1 MAFLEKLLRHPIPSE
16 MPYFSKRE
24 IENKPRGVVCN
35 PPKCVARSL
44 ETIIMKRNGIYSA
57 GTKLQVEVRMPGLVR
72 VGSYTRVQNGKPV
85 KVRSYYRRSWE
96 ADVVD
101 VRIST
106 R

>member
-16 MPYFSKRE
+16 MPLFYHQDN
-24 IENKPRGVVCN
+24 NKPRGVVCN
-35 PPKCVARSL
+35 PPKCVSRSL
-44 ETIIMKRNGIYSA
+44 ETIIMKRHGIYSA
-57 GTKLQVEVRMPGLVR
+57 GTTRQVEVRMPGLVR
-72 VGSYTRVQNGKPV
+72 VDSYTRVQNGKPV

>member
-1 MAFLEKLLRHPIPSE
+1 
-16 MPYFSKRE
+16 MPYFFQE
-24 IENKPRGVVCN
+24 TENKPGDVVCN
-35 PPKCVARSL
+35 PPKCVSRSL

-57 GTKLQVEVRMPGLVR
+57 GTKLHVEVIMPGLVR
-72 VGSYTRVQNGKPV
+72 VNSYTRVQNGKLV

-96 ADVVD
+96 ADVVN